1 MAKYLFEFK
10 QLIKI
15 GVPIFGSQLSYTL
28 MGATDTI
35 IAGRASANDLAG
47 LAVGTAFSNT
57 IWFFFTGII
66 FAVTPIVAQLYG
78 AKKFLEIGQKLR
90 EIIWVAAG
98 LGLLMAFI
106 FYNMDIII
114 ELLPIKNSIT
124 SVTIGY
130 LKAVSIGWFFVT
142 IFTCLRCYSEGMT
155 FTKPVFYI
163 AFSGMLLNI
172 PLDLIFV
179 YGWFGA
185 PKLGGIGCGIATS
198 IVSFIMMISIF
209 VYINYSK
216 NYKKTMPF
224 SRFSLPSLKTTK
236 EVFKLGLPIGLG
248 IFIELSMFSGAAII
262 LSVLGEIV
270 VASHSVAISIAS
282 LFFMVPLAI
291 GLASST
297 RVGNLIGEKNPYQA
311 KIAATSTILLC
322 ISGALINSI
331 IIISFGSF
339 IVGLYTT
346 EVPVLELAISL
357 ILFAAIFQLPDG
369 IQMGALGSLRGYK
382 DTFIPMILLMI
393 SYWIFAMP
401 IGYYLTNF
409 GFGTP
414 LGAKGMWFGMI
425 IGLTIFSFLSIFRL
439 KWVVKDQIK
448 KISTNNFSHFTAN

>member
-1 MAKYLFEFK
+1 MTKYFFEFK
-10 QLIKI
+10 QLIRI
-15 GVPIFGSQLSYTL
+15 GIPIFGSQLSYTL

-90 EIIWVAAG
+90 EILWVAAG
-98 LGLLMAFI
+98 LGLFMAFI
-106 FYNMDIII
+106 FFNMDIII
-114 ELLPIKNSIT
+114 NLLPIKSSIT
-124 SVTIGY
+124 SITIDY

-155 FTKPVFYI
+155 YTKPVFYI
-163 AFSGMLLNI
+163 AFAGMLLNI

-185 PKLGGIGCGIATS
+185 PKLGGVGCGIATT

-209 VYINYSK
+209 IYISFSK
-216 NYKKTMPF
+216 NYKKTQPF
-224 SRFSLPSLKTTK
+224 SKFSKPSLATTK
-236 EVFKLGLPIGLG
+236 EVLKLGLPIGLG

-270 VASHSVAISIAS
+270 VASHSVAINIAS

-297 RVGNLIGEKNPYQA
+297 RVGNLIGEKKPVQA
-311 KIAATSTILLC
+311 KIAATSTIMLC

-346 EVPVLELAISL
+346 ELPVLELAVSL

-382 DTFIPMILLMI
+382 DTFIPMILLLI
-393 SYWIFAMP
+393 SYWVFAMP
-401 IGYYLTNF
+401 IGYYLTNY
-409 GFGTP
+409 GFGDP

-439 KWVVKDQIK
+439 RWVIK
-448 KISTNNFSHFTAN
+448 SNIKRISVEEPLPL

>member
-216 NYKKTMPF
+216 NYKKTEPF
-224 SRFSLPSLKTTK
+224 SIFSLPSLKTTK

-425 IGLTIFSFLSIFRL
+425 IGLTIFSFLAIFRL
-439 KWVVKDQIK
+439 KWVVKNQIK
-448 KISTNNFSHFTAN
+448 KTSTNNFSHFTAN

>member
-1 MAKYLFEFK
+1 MAKYFFEFK
-10 QLIKI
+10 QLIRI
-15 GVPIFGSQLSYTL
+15 GIPIFGSQLSYTL

-90 EIIWVAAG
+90 EILWVAAG
-98 LGLLMAFI
+98 LGLFMAFI
-106 FYNMDIII
+106 FFNMDIII
-114 ELLPIKNSIT
+114 NLLPIKSSIT
-124 SVTIGY
+124 SITIDY

-155 FTKPVFYI
+155 YTKPVFYI
-163 AFSGMLLNI
+163 AFAGMLLNI

-185 PKLGGIGCGIATS
+185 PKLGGVGCGIATT

-209 VYINYSK
+209 IYISFSK
-216 NYKKTMPF
+216 NYKKTQPF
-224 SRFSLPSLKTTK
+224 SKFSKPSLATTK
-236 EVFKLGLPIGLG
+236 EVLKLGLPIGLG

-270 VASHSVAISIAS
+270 VASHSVAINIAS

-297 RVGNLIGEKNPYQA
+297 RVGNLIGEKNPIQA
-311 KIAATSTILLC
+311 KIAATSTIMLC
-322 ISGALINSI
+322 ISGALINSV

-346 EVPVLELAISL
+346 ELPVLELSL
-357 ILFAAIFQLPDG
+357 IHI
-369 IQMGALGSLRGYK
+369 
-382 DTFIPMILLMI
+382 
-393 SYWIFAMP
+393 
-401 IGYYLTNF
+401 
-409 GFGTP
+409 
-414 LGAKGMWFGMI
+414 
-425 IGLTIFSFLSIFRL
+425 
-439 KWVVKDQIK
+439 
-448 KISTNNFSHFTAN
+448 

>member
-1 MAKYLFEFK
+1 MKKYILEFK
-10 QLIKI
+10 KLIKI

-90 EIIWVAAG
+90 EILWVASC

-106 FYNMDIII
+106 FFNLDIVIN
-114 ELLPIKNSIT
+114 LFPIKGSIT
-124 SVTIGY
+124 TITIDY
-130 LKAVSIGWFFVT
+130 LKAVSFGWFFVT

-155 FTKPVFYI
+155 HTKPVFYI
-163 AFSGMLLNI
+163 AFAGMLLNI

-179 YGWFGA
+179 YGWLGA
-185 PKLGGIGCGIATS
+185 PKLGGVGCGIATT

-209 VYINYSK
+209 IYINFSKNYSK
-216 NYKKTMPF
+216 TQPF
-224 SRFSLPSLKTTK
+224 AKFTLPSLHTTK
-236 EVFKLGLPIGLG
+236 EVLKLGLPIGLG

-270 VASHSVAISIAS
+270 VASHSVAINIAS

-297 RVGNLIGEKNPYQA
+297 RVGNLIGEKNPIQA
-311 KIAATSTILLC
+311 KVAASATIMLC
-322 ISGALINSI
+322 MTGALINSLVI
-331 IIISFGSF
+331 LLFGSF

-346 EVPVLELAISL
+346 ELPVIELAVSL
-357 ILFAAIFQLPDG
+357 IFFAAIFQLPDG

-382 DTFIPMILLMI
+382 DTFIPMILLLI

-414 LGAKGMWFGMI
+414 LGAKGMWYGMI
-425 IGLTIFSFLSIFRL
+425 IGLIIFSFLSIFRL
-439 KWVVKDQIK
+439 RWIMKYMINKVFNQEPQPL
-448 KISTNNFSHFTAN
+448 

>member
-1 MAKYLFEFK
+1 MAKYFFEFK
-10 QLIKI
+10 QLIRI
-15 GVPIFGSQLSYTL
+15 GIPIFGSQLSYTL

-90 EIIWVAAG
+90 EILWVAAG
-98 LGLLMAFI
+98 LGLFMAFI
-106 FYNMDIII
+106 FFNMDIII
-114 ELLPIKNSIT
+114 NLLPIKSSIT
-124 SVTIGY
+124 SITIDY

-155 FTKPVFYI
+155 YTKPVFYI
-163 AFSGMLLNI
+163 AFAGMLLNI

-185 PKLGGIGCGIATS
+185 PKLGGVGCGIATT

-209 VYINYSK
+209 IYISFSK
-216 NYKKTMPF
+216 NYKKTQPF
-224 SRFSLPSLKTTK
+224 SKFSKPSLATTK
-236 EVFKLGLPIGLG
+236 EVLKLGLPIGLG

-270 VASHSVAISIAS
+270 VASHSVAINIAS

-297 RVGNLIGEKNPYQA
+297 RVGNLIGEKNPFQA
-311 KIAATSTILLC
+311 KIAATSTIMLC
-322 ISGALINSI
+322 ISGALINSV

-346 EVPVLELAISL
+346 ELPVLELAVSL

-382 DTFIPMILLMI
+382 DTFIPMILLLI
-393 SYWIFAMP
+393 SYWVFAMP
-401 IGYYLTNF
+401 IGYYLTNY
-409 GFGTP
+409 GFSDP

-425 IGLTIFSFLSIFRL
+425 VGLTIFSFLSIFRL
-439 KWVVKDQIK
+439 RWVMKSNINR
-448 KISTNNFSHFTAN
+448 ISVEEPLPL

>member
-1 MAKYLFEFK
+1 MAKYFFEFK
-10 QLIKI
+10 QLIRI
-15 GVPIFGSQLSYTL
+15 GIPIFGSQLSYTL

-90 EIIWVAAG
+90 EILWVAAG
-98 LGLLMAFI
+98 LGLFMAFI
-106 FYNMDIII
+106 FFNMDIII
-114 ELLPIKNSIT
+114 NLLPIKSSIT
-124 SVTIGY
+124 SITIDY

-155 FTKPVFYI
+155 YTKPVFYI
-163 AFSGMLLNI
+163 AFAGMLLNI

-185 PKLGGIGCGIATS
+185 PKLGGVGCGIATT

-209 VYINYSK
+209 IYISFSK
-216 NYKKTMPF
+216 NYKKTQPF
-224 SRFSLPSLKTTK
+224 SKFSKPSLATTK
-236 EVFKLGLPIGLG
+236 EVLKLGLPIGLG

-270 VASHSVAISIAS
+270 VASHSVAINIAS

-297 RVGNLIGEKNPYQA
+297 RVGNLICEKNPIQA
-311 KIAATSTILLC
+311 KIAATSTIMLC
-322 ISGALINSI
+322 ISGALINSV

-346 EVPVLELAISL
+346 ELPVLELAVSL

-369 IQMGALGSLRGYK
+369 IQMGALGCLRGYK
-382 DTFIPMILLMI
+382 DTFIPMILLLI
-393 SYWIFAMP
+393 SYWVFAMP
-401 IGYYLTNF
+401 IGYYLTNY
-409 GFGTP
+409 GFGDP

-439 KWVVKDQIK
+439 RWVMKSNIK
-448 KISTNNFSHFTAN
+448 RISAEEPLPL